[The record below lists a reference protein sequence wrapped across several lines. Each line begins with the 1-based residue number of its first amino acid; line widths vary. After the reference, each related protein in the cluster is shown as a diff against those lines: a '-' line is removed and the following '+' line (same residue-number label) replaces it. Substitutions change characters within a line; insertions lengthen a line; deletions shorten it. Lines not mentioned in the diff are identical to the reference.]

1 MSPEASLRASKP
13 SEAPKAFR
21 KETTP
26 RESNGPER
34 GVILYYTIKC
44 VRTDVAL
51 FCVARVT
58 AWLRPYLLASVP
70 SPSRRL
76 NPPIAACILV
86 AIIKNIRSALRASG
100 AAWPRQLA
108 LEGCRMAPSPSRLV

>member
-51 FCVARVT
+51 FLCSSCYGMVET
-58 AWLRPYLLASVP
+58 
-70 SPSRRL
+70 
-76 NPPIAACILV
+76 ILV
-86 AIIKNIRSALRASG
+86 GVGSR
-100 AAWPRQLA
+100 PR
-108 LEGCRMAPSPSRLV
+108 